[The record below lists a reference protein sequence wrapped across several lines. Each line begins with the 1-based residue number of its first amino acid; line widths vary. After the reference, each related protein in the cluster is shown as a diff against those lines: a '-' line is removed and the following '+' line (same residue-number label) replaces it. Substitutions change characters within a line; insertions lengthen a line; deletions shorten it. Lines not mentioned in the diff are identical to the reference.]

1 MPVVPEEKNLGKRS
15 ELKQQ
20 NVWFLNKELES
31 LDDWGE
37 DGIEKRCDD
46 LLCVA
51 KRVWTYP
58 NSSDNN

>member
-20 NVWFLNKELES
+20 SVWFLNKELES

-37 DGIEKRCDD
+37 NGIEKRRDEF
-46 LLCVA
+46 LCVA
-51 KRVWTYP
+51 KRVWAYP
-58 NSSDNN
+58 NSNGHN